1 MENCWSSIHLMYCYL
16 IQDLSLHHLSSK
28 QVQLKSEHL
37 RMLASAGAR
46 KLKSTDERLVDYQ
59 LEDLRLESEENDPL
73 ITRNNLF

>member
-1 MENCWSSIHLMYCYL
+1 MEFDTPDVL
-16 IQDLSLHHLSSK
+16 LSDPGSQFTSLVE
-28 QVQLKSEHL
+28 QTGAAEGEHL

-46 KLKSTDERLVDYQ
+46 ELKSTDERLVDYQ